1 MSTFT
6 YLNICSHIG
15 YYIMAYAKT
24 TGRTSSGTDQTG
36 ELSQRQLE
44 DLVETFKVLSDPT
57 RLKIA
62 ITLSKAEMCVHDI
75 AGEADIS
82 ESAASH
88 QLRILRSLR
97 LVKHRREGKQI
108 FYSLD
113 DHHIEKLI
121 HVATEHIAER

>member
-1 MSTFT
+1 
-6 YLNICSHIG
+6 
-15 YYIMAYAKT
+15 MAATKVMQKRSP
-24 TGRTSSGTDQTG
+24 GS
-36 ELSQRQLE
+36 LSDRQLF

-62 ITLSKAEMCVHDI
+62 ITLTNNELCVHDI
-75 AGEADIS
+75 ASATDIS

-97 LVKHRREGKQI
+97 LVKHRREGKQM

>member
-1 MSTFT
+1 ME
-6 YLNICSHIG
+6 I
-15 YYIMAYAKT
+15 KT
-24 TGRTSSGTDQTG
+24 TLPKSVKNKKRGPLT
-36 ELSQRQLE
+36 ERQLE

-57 RLKIA
+57 RIKIA
-62 ITLSKAEMCVHDI
+62 LTLTDNEMCVHDI
-75 AGEADIS
+75 AGATGIS

>member
-1 MSTFT
+1 
-6 YLNICSHIG
+6 
-15 YYIMAYAKT
+15 MASKT
-24 TGRTSSGTDQTG
+24 TGKNARDDYKTG
-36 ELSQRQLE
+36 DLTQRQLE

-62 ITLSKAEMCVHDI
+62 TKLTDAEMCVHDI
-75 AGEADIS
+75 ADATGIS

-97 LVKHRREGKQI
+97 LVKHRRDGKQI

-121 HVATEHIAER
+121 RVATEHIAERY

>member
-1 MSTFT
+1 MAHTKSTHKMSAV
-6 YLNICSHIG
+6 LD
-15 YYIMAYAKT
+15 
-24 TGRTSSGTDQTG
+24 TSG
-36 ELSQRQLE
+36 EFSERHLE

-62 ITLSKAEMCVHDI
+62 ITLSKAEMCVHEI
-75 AGEADIS
+75 AEAADIS

-113 DHHIEKLI
+113 DYHIEKLI
-121 HVATEHIAER
+121 HVAIEHIAER

>member
-1 MSTFT
+1 MIETKSTR
-6 YLNICSHIG
+6 L
-15 YYIMAYAKT
+15 KT
-24 TGRTSSGTDQTG
+24 SKMKKGGDLTEQ
-36 ELSQRQLE
+36 QLA

-57 RLKIA
+57 RIKIA
-62 ITLSKAEMCVHDI
+62 LTLTNNEMCVHDI
-75 AGEADIS
+75 AGATGIS

-97 LVKHRREGKQI
+97 LVKHRRQGKQI

-121 HVATEHIAER
+121 QVATEHIAER

>member
-1 MSTFT
+1 M
-6 YLNICSHIG
+6 
-15 YYIMAYAKT
+15 T
-24 TGRTSSGTDQTG
+24 TTKSAGKKVAGKRKSGERT
-36 ELSQRQLE
+36 ERQID
-44 DLVETFKVLSDPT
+44 DLVEIFKVLSDPT
-57 RLKIA
+57 RIKIA

-75 AGEADIS
+75 AEAVHIS

-121 HVATEHIAER
+121 QVATEHIAERY

>member
-1 MSTFT
+1 MET
-6 YLNICSHIG
+6 
-15 YYIMAYAKT
+15 KT
-24 TGRTSSGTDQTG
+24 TLPESVKNKRRGTLT
-36 ELSQRQLE
+36 ERQLE

-62 ITLSKAEMCVHDI
+62 VTLTNNELCVHDI
-75 AGEADIS
+75 ADTTGIS

-88 QLRILRSLR
+88 QLRLLRSLR
-97 LVKHRREGKQI
+97 LVKHRRQGKQI

-121 HVATEHIAER
+121 QVATEHIAER

>member
-1 MSTFT
+1 MITTKSARKNARTEQ
-6 YLNICSHIG
+6 
-15 YYIMAYAKT
+15 KT
-24 TGRTSSGTDQTG
+24 GDLT
-36 ELSQRQLE
+36 QRQLE

-62 ITLSKAEMCVHDI
+62 ITLTKAEMCVHDI
-75 AGEADIS
+75 AGATGIS

-121 HVATEHIAER
+121 RVATEHITER

>member
-1 MSTFT
+1 MET
-6 YLNICSHIG
+6 
-15 YYIMAYAKT
+15 KT
-24 TGRTSSGTDQTG
+24 TLPKSVKNKKRGALTG
-36 ELSQRQLE
+36 RQLE

-62 ITLSKAEMCVHDI
+62 VTLTNNELCVHDI
-75 AGEADIS
+75 ADATGIS

-88 QLRILRSLR
+88 QLRVLRSLR
-97 LVKHRREGKQI
+97 LVKHRRQGKQI

-121 HVATEHIAER
+121 QVATEHIAER

>member
-1 MSTFT
+1 MVS
-6 YLNICSHIG
+6 
-15 YYIMAYAKT
+15 AKKSQKNAP
-24 TGRTSSGTDQTG
+24 GNKKSG
-36 ELSQRQLE
+36 ELSPRQLE

-75 AGEADIS
+75 AGAAGIS

-97 LVKHRREGKQI
+97 LVKHRRDGKQI

-121 HVATEHIAER
+121 QVATEHIAER

>member
-1 MSTFT
+1 MIETKSTR
-6 YLNICSHIG
+6 L
-15 YYIMAYAKT
+15 KT
-24 TGRTSSGTDQTG
+24 FKMKKGGDLTEQ
-36 ELSQRQLE
+36 QLA

-57 RLKIA
+57 RIKIA
-62 ITLSKAEMCVHDI
+62 LTLTNNEMCVHDI
-75 AGEADIS
+75 AGATGIS

-97 LVKHRREGKQI
+97 LVKHRRQGKQI

-121 HVATEHIAER
+121 QVATEHIAER

>member
-1 MSTFT
+1 MVSTKASRKI
-6 YLNICSHIG
+6 N
-15 YYIMAYAKT
+15 
-24 TGRTSSGTDQTG
+24 TGIDRIG
-36 ELSQRQLE
+36 ELTGRQLE

-62 ITLSKAEMCVHDI
+62 ITLSRAEMCVHDI
-75 AGEADIS
+75 ANEAEIS

-121 HVATEHIAER
+121 QVATEHIAER